1 MQTIAQNAPR
11 GMKYQAVARDLKGE
25 ILANA
30 TIELKINL
38 LSQKGNSQTSH
49 YSEIHTVVT
58 NQIGLFTLVV
68 GAGKSESGDFEKV
81 PWSSDDIWMEIQIK
95 ANGQSDFTAISNSQL
110 LAVPYAYYAATAG
123 VLAGK
128 ILKEDNGQPATTAR
142 GTDPAKCPCEG
153 GLSQIKLLYLGND
166 GVTVKVWGKKDQKD
180 LLATFT
186 GVNNGATLTVNAN
199 NYPDGK
205 FKNETFFEVV
215 ASGAPIQEIST
226 ECEELKEPWEMSL
239 GETFGN
245 FSVLSHRDRKN
256 NAECTVCDVRKEWH
270 VGGNGLMDMC
280 NLLGTK
286 SYTDLVLI
294 TKNIE
299 RLRITKD
306 GDINIASSLQ
316 AGNNLTV
323 KNNVYLN
330 TTGGGTVN
338 NGPLTVAN
346 MSPTYLTGSLTVDK
360 LTKLNDATEST
371 SPTTGALVVTGGV
384 GIGKKLNVGGMEKI
398 WDSTESTSPTTGA
411 LVVTGGAGIGKNL
424 NVGGASAIAG
434 NTTIGGSLTVNGAT
448 VFSNQLNVTQDVPD
462 GQYVASFTNTNNGNG
477 DGIKIKLGKAKSIF
491 VAPAIPE
498 LISASSQEQ
507 LKNLIR
513 CDYPVADKITLLG
526 NLALEATL
534 DDIKAIGGIAV
545 GAGNY
550 LISFINSNVGLPFN
564 ISSPVNNAL
573 HLPYDFTTPINTN
586 LSLPLSISAP
596 INTALHLP
604 NNIGKN
610 ISDGLGLPYKILG
623 ETIIPAIDGPTI
635 PAIPSFAIPPLP
647 SISIPAMPNLSLP
660 PIPVIDLT
668 GIGVPAINISDLS
681 FWGIPDNLCLTDA
694 NPSPLNNANEFIRF
708 TDKNDAKMGAIKA
721 ESVSNWATN
730 YLFSP
735 SYLFKLRGALT
746 SSTVDKFHA
755 KYHFKNEISTAIK
768 AFTKLGVEYS
778 SGNGDY
784 AEWLQR
790 VDTKELITPG
800 DIVAVKGGK
809 ITKDLQGAEQV
820 MVVSHSPIVLGNLPS
835 ENSNLQFQGNSIAF
849 MGQVPVKI
857 IGPVSTGDF
866 IIGQTSTPGYGVAK
880 HPNDMTIQDFKLAV
894 GRSWEDDKSD
904 EPKMV
909 NTLVGIVNGDYLK
922 ILKGFENKFEDA
934 ESKLKETESRLK
946 KLEEKVDQLLN
957 KAKK

>member
-1 MQTIAQNAPR
+1 MKKLFLLLLCITCLLMHGIAQNAPR

-30 TIELKINL
+30 KIELKINL
-38 LSQKGNSQTSH
+38 LSQKGNSQVSH
-49 YSEIHTVVT
+49 YTEIHSVVT
-58 NQIGLFTLVV
+58 NQLGLFTLIV
-68 GAGKSESGDFEKV
+68 GAGKNESGDFEKV
-81 PWSSDDIWMEIQIK
+81 PWSTDDIWMEIQIK
-95 ANGQSDFTAISNSQL
+95 ANGQTDFTAISNSQL

-128 ILKEDNGQPATTAR
+128 ILKEDNAQSAEAAR
-142 GTDPAKCPCEG
+142 GTDPARCPCEG

-215 ASGAPIQEIST
+215 SSGSPIQEIST

-245 FSVLSHRDRKN
+245 FSVLSHRDRRN
-256 NAECTVCDVRKEWH
+256 NAECTVCDVKKEWH

-280 NLLGTK
+280 NFLGTK

-306 GDINIASSLQ
+306 GDINIANSLQ

-330 TTGGGTVN
+330 TTGGSTVN
-338 NGPLTVAN
+338 NGPFTVTN
-346 MSPTYLTGSLTVDK
+346 MSPSYLTGSLTVDK
-360 LTKLNDATEST
+360 LTKLNDATQ
-371 SPTTGALVVTGGV
+371 
-384 GIGKKLNVGGMEKI
+384 
-398 WDSTESTSPTTGA
+398 STSPTTGA

-448 VFSNQLNVTQDVPD
+448 VFSNQLNVIQDVAD

-477 DGIKIKLGKAKSIF
+477 DGIKIKLGKAKSVF
-491 VAPAIPE
+491 VAPTIPE

-526 NLALEATL
+526 NLALESAL
-534 DDIKAIGGIAV
+534 DDIKAIGVIAV

-550 LISFINSNVGLPFN
+550 LISFINSQVGLPFN

-586 LSLPLSISAP
+586 LGLPISISGK
-596 INTALHLP
+596 INTALGLP
-604 NNIGKN
+604 NNIGLN
-610 ISDGLGLPYKILG
+610 ISNGLGLPYKILD

-635 PAIPSFAIPPLP
+635 PAIPSFAIPALP
-647 SISIPAMPNLSLP
+647 SISIPAMPDLSLP
-660 PIPVIDLT
+660 AIPVIDLSS
-668 GIGVPAINISDLS
+668 IGVPSINISDLS
-681 FWGIPDNLCLTDA
+681 FWGIPDNICLTDA

-721 ESVSNWATN
+721 ESVTNWATN
-730 YLFSP
+730 YLFNP

-755 KYHFKNEISTAIK
+755 KYHFKNEISTAIT

-790 VDTKELITPG
+790 IDTKELITPG
-800 DIVAVKGGK
+800 DIVAIKGGK

-835 ENSNLQFQGNSIAF
+835 ESSNLQFQGNSIAF

-866 IIGQTSTPGYGVAK
+866 IIGQTATPGYGIAK
-880 HPNDMTIQDFKLAV
+880 HPNNMTIQDFKLAV
-894 GRSWEDDKSD
+894 GRSWESDLSD

-934 ESKLKETESRLK
+934 DSKLKETELRLK

>member
-1 MQTIAQNAPR
+1 MKKLFFLLLCITCLTIAGIAQNAPR

-38 LSQKGNSQTSH
+38 LSQNGNKQAPY
-49 YSEIHTVVT
+49 YSETHSVVT
-58 NQIGLFTLVV
+58 NQLGLFTLVV
-68 GAGKSESGDFEKV
+68 GAGKNESGDFEKV
-81 PWSSDDIWMEIQIK
+81 PWSTDDIWMEIQIK
-95 ANGQSDFTAISNSQL
+95 TKGQSDFTAISNSRL

-123 VLAGK
+123 VLAGQ
-128 ILKEDNGQPATTAR
+128 ILQQNNPAAAR
-142 GTDPAKCPCEG
+142 GTELVKCPCEG
-153 GLSQIKLLYLGND
+153 GLSQIRLLYLGND
-166 GVTVKVWGKKDQKD
+166 AVTVKVWGKSNRAD

-205 FKNETFFEVV
+205 FKSTTFFEVV
-215 ASGAPIQEIST
+215 GSAVIQEIPT
-226 ECEELKEPWEMSL
+226 ECEESKEPWEMSL

-245 FSVLSHRDRKN
+245 FSVLSHLDRKN
-256 NAECTVCDVRKEWH
+256 NAECTVCDIKKEWH
-270 VGGNGLMDMC
+270 LGGNGVMDMC
-280 NLLGTK
+280 NVLGTK
-286 SYTDLVLI
+286 TYTDLVLI

-306 GDINIASSLQ
+306 GDVNIANSLQ
-316 AGNNLTV
+316 VGSNLTV

-330 TTGGGTVN
+330 TKGGSTVN

-346 MSPTYLTGSLTVDK
+346 MSPAYLTGSLTVDK
-360 LTKLNDATEST
+360 STKLNDRSESN
-371 SPTTGALVVTGGV
+371 SSTTGALVVTGGV
-384 GIGKKLNVGGMEKI
+384 GIGQ
-398 WDSTESTSPTTGA
+398 
-411 LVVTGGAGIGKNL
+411 NL
-424 NVGGASAIAG
+424 NVGGTSNIAG

-448 VFSNQLNVTQDVPD
+448 LFSNQLNVTQDVPD

-491 VAPAIPE
+491 VAPTIPE

-513 CDYPVADKITLLG
+513 CDYPVGDKITLLG
-526 NLALEATL
+526 NLVLESTV

-550 LISFINSNVGLPFN
+550 LISFINSQVGLPFN

-573 HLPYDFTTPINTN
+573 HLPYDFTTPINNN
-586 LSLPLSISAP
+586 LSLPISISGP
-596 INTALHLP
+596 INTALGLP
-604 NNIGKN
+604 NNIGSS
-610 ISDGLGLPYKILG
+610 ISSGLGLPYTIAG
-623 ETIIPAIDGPTI
+623 ETIIPAISGPTI
-635 PAIPSFAIPPLP
+635 PAIPGFSIPAIP
-647 SISIPAMPNLSLP
+647 SISIPAMPGLSLP
-660 PIPVIDLT
+660 AIPVIDLS
-668 GIGVPAINISDLS
+668 GIGVPSINISDLS
-681 FWGIPDNLCLTDA
+681 FWGIPDNICLTDA
-694 NPSPLNNANEFIRF
+694 NPTPLNNANEFIRF

-730 YLFSP
+730 YLFNP

-755 KYHFKNEISTAIK
+755 KYHFKNEITTAIT

-778 SGNGDY
+778 SGSGDY

-790 VDTKELITPG
+790 IDTKELITPG
-800 DIVAVKGGK
+800 DIVAVIGGK

-835 ENSNLQFQGNSIAF
+835 ENSNFQYQGNSIAF

-866 IIGQTSTPGYGVAK
+866 IIGQTTTPGYGIAK
-880 HPNDMTIQDFKLAV
+880 HPKDMTIQDFKLAV
-894 GRSWEDDKSD
+894 GRSWENDQSD

-946 KLEEKVDQLLN
+946 KLEEKVDLLLK
-957 KAKK
+957 KAQK